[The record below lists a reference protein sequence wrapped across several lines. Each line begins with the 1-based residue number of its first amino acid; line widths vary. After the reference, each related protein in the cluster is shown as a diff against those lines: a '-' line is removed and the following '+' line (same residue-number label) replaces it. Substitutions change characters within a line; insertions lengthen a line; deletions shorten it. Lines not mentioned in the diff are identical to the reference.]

1 MKKRIDYILSMIQLY
16 SYLLPT
22 CKIGNA
28 IQNFRDKYT
37 IILEAEGTDESS
49 N

>member
-1 MKKRIDYILSMIQLY
+1 MKIRDKIDNLLNTIQLY

-28 IQNFRDKYT
+28 IMDFRERFT
-37 IILEAEGTDESS
+37 IPKREGEKDG
-49 N
+49 